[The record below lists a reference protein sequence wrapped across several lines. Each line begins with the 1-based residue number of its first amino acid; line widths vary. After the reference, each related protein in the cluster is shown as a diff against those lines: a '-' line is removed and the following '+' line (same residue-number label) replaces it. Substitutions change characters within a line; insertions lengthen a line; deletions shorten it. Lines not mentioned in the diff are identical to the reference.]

1 MPLFFARPF
10 RWHHLIWLGGLSLAS
25 LLSLLLP
32 LPQPLDVL
40 IGQVIVWLAA
50 SRHAFGAMEACSR
63 GFMDRPSDDAW
74 QTTDPERVNLP
85 WKLVGIMLICSLVLG
100 LVSEISQ
107 PIATLAFWV
116 FCLALPAV
124 VMQLSASNDVGESIN
139 PARWWHFMSRIGW
152 PYLLLC
158 FFLLLLLNGMPLAI
172 GLLLPVLGG
181 PLALPLV
188 NFVGLYFLLIGFL
201 LMGYV
206 MYQYH
211 ERLGLW
217 ALAPGDDGSLDPK
230 AQLDEEIGELVA
242 GGKTADALAKAEQAA
257 RDYST
262 DWACHER
269 VYKILALSGPSERLR
284 EAGFALFDRAC
295 GVGRHDRALRIF
307 RELGGMDAEPKLDGP
322 QSLALA
328 QAADK
333 EHDTRLAVRLV
344 NGFDK
349 RFPKHPAL
357 PDVMYFSA
365 RLVSERLRRH
375 DQATAIL
382 NTLVQRFPQ
391 HAVLPAA
398 QAYLMV
404 LEKMQSV

>member
-10 RWHHLIWLGGLSLAS
+10 RWHHLVWLGSLSLAS

-50 SRHAFGAMEACSR
+50 SRHAFGAIEACSR

-100 LVSEISQ
+100 FVSEISQ

-284 EAGFALFDRAC
+284 GAGFALFERAC
-295 GVGRHDRALRIF
+295 GAGRHDRALRIF
-307 RELGGMDAEPKLDGP
+307 RELGGMDAERSEERRVG
-322 QSLALA
+322 
-328 QAADK
+328 K
-333 EHDTRLAVRLV
+333 EC
-344 NGFDK
+344 
-349 RFPKHPAL
+349 
-357 PDVMYFSA
+357 
-365 RLVSERLRRH
+365 
-375 DQATAIL
+375 
-382 NTLVQRFPQ
+382 
-391 HAVLPAA
+391 
-398 QAYLMV
+398 
-404 LEKMQSV
+404 